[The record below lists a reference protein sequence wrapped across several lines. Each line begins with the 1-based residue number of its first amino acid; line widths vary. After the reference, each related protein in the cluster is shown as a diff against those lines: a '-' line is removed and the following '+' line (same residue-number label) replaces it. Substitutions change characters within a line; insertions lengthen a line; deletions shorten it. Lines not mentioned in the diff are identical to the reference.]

1 MRGEGAGEAAGPA
14 NCPIRKDMHDC
25 PAGRRLSLALLLLS
39 AGAGSASADL
49 TVFAG
54 HATPDHATRGA
65 AVGISLRPVG
75 LEFEYAGMPSA
86 GPDANPTRQTGLF
99 NLIFG
104 APLDRIRRFEVYGA
118 VGGGLYRER
127 RAAHAETNLAA
138 GAGAG
143 VNISLRGP
151 LRLRIDYR
159 LLVLR
164 GATVHRRPHR
174 VYAGLNLPF

>member
-1 MRGEGAGEAAGPA
+1 
-14 NCPIRKDMHDC
+14 MHDC
-25 PAGRRLSLALLLLS
+25 RAGRRLSSALLLLLS
-39 AGAGSASADL
+39 AGAGPATADL

-54 HATPDHATRGA
+54 QATSDHSTRGA
-65 AVGISLRPVG
+65 AVGISVRPVG

-86 GPDANPTRQTGLF
+86 GTDSNPTRQTGLF
-99 NLIFG
+99 NLIFT

-118 VGGGLYRER
+118 LGGGLYRER
-127 RAAHAETNLAA
+127 KEAQAETNLAA

-151 LRLRIDYR
+151 FRLRIDYR

-164 GATVHRRPHR
+164 GATLHRRPR
-174 VYAGLNLPF
+174 RLYAGLNMLF

>member
-1 MRGEGAGEAAGPA
+1 
-14 NCPIRKDMHDC
+14 MHDRR
-25 PAGRRLSLALLLLS
+25 AGHRLSFALLLLLG
-39 AGAGSASADL
+39 AGAGPASADL

-54 HATPDHATRGA
+54 HATPDRVTRGA
-65 AVGISLRPVG
+65 ALGISLRPVG

-86 GPDANPTRQTGLF
+86 GSDSDPARQTGLF
-99 NLIFG
+99 NLVFG
-104 APLDRIRRFEVYGA
+104 APLDRHRRLALYGA
-118 VGGGLYRER
+118 VGGGLYRDR
-127 RAAHAETNLAA
+127 TGTHARTNLAA

-164 GATVHRRPHR
+164 GARVDRRPRR
-174 VYAGLNLPF
+174 VYVGLNLPF